1 VKRFAADRPSRRLR
15 PAAVLSGPLAF
26 SFINQASLCER
37 PVDARSGRSRSA
49 AGRYRRLKDQVEKV
63 IGPYHSIRSI
73 SEGSS
78 GFSAASNALTLL
90 NGGAGLGGQGGI
102 NLLLSGL

>member
-1 VKRFAADRPSRRLR
+1 MH
-15 PAAVLSGPLAF
+15 G
-26 SFINQASLCER
+26 
-37 PVDARSGRSRSA
+37 GRSRSA

>member
-1 VKRFAADRPSRRLR
+1 
-15 PAAVLSGPLAF
+15 
-26 SFINQASLCER
+26 
-37 PVDARSGRSRSA
+37 
-49 AGRYRRLKDQVEKV
+49 LKDQVEKV